1 MVEYEFSNELKE
13 KMLKEKETNPFA
25 VLSKLIYDGLYNEI
39 ITGKLLLD
47 DKIIESQIAKNLNVS
62 RTPVKMALN
71 KLVEDGILEK
81 GKGKELRVKKIRY
94 EECLWLYEAR
104 LSIESKAAYLAA
116 KRIKKN
122 ELSTLHHIIQD
133 FKDIDKSYDYEK
145 YIICDKLF
153 HETVI
158 NASRNKYIIDMY
170 KTLEFAL
177 QSYRYQTMQLVYE
190 DLFEKNGLERGSDY
204 HNSIYRALYNRM
216 PLVAQDEMI
225 ADISRMY
232 GTMHMIKFL

>member
-1 MVEYEFSNELKE
+1 MAEYEFSNELKE

-116 KRIKKN
+116 KRIKKM
-122 ELSTLHHIIQD
+122 SFLH
-133 FKDIDKSYDYEK
+133 
-145 YIICDKLF
+145 YII
-153 HETVI
+153 
-158 NASRNKYIIDMY
+158 
-170 KTLEFAL
+170 
-177 QSYRYQTMQLVYE
+177 
-190 DLFEKNGLERGSDY
+190 
-204 HNSIYRALYNRM
+204 
-216 PLVAQDEMI
+216 
-225 ADISRMY
+225 
-232 GTMHMIKFL
+232 